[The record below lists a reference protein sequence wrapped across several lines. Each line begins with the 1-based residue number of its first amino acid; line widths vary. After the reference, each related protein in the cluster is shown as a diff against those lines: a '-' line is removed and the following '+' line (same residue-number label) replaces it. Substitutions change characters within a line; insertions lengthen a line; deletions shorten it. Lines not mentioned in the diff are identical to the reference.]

1 MKFSELSTD
10 NALDVFCEI
19 IPYIERV
26 MNDEELVSELKKE
39 VDINED
45 TTTAEKFAIILTK
58 MNVVA
63 PIVLKKRRDDVLGI
77 IASVNGVSVE
87 EVKKQNILKTLAQF
101 RELIKDK
108 DFMDFFKSFVVL
120 AGGQ

>member
-1 MKFSELSTD
+1 MKFSDLSTD
-10 NALDVFCEI
+10 KALDVFCEI

-45 TTTAEKFAIILTK
+45 TTTAEKFATILTK
-58 MNVVA
+58 INVVA

>member
-1 MKFSELSTD
+1 MKFSDLSTD
-10 NALDVFCEI
+10 EALDVFCEI
-19 IPYIERV
+19 IPYIERL

-39 VDINED
+39 TGINKD

-58 MNVVA
+58 MNVIA
-63 PIVLKKRRDDVLGI
+63 PIVLKKRRGDVLGI
-77 IASVNGVSVE
+77 ISCVNGVDVE
-87 EVKKQNILKTLAQF
+87 EIKKQNILKTLSQF

-120 AGGQ
+120 AGGK

>member
-26 MNDEELVSELKKE
+26 MNDDELVAELKKE